1 MPRSDP
7 SSSTATTPQA
17 SAQDTQ
23 TQTLITLLGS
33 LMPILLRIQS
43 QFEPATQISSTNT
56 ALQNPILDYQA
67 AVSLAENITA
77 DSLRTLS
84 TYLESHTPKH
94 AGLEHAVLLVTHAA
108 HCFAARDFAQ
118 AFGLIWQAYRVI
130 TALQATNPQLPP
142 LRAAAAEAS
151 LSTPT
156 TLFH

>member
-1 MPRSDP
+1 MSRSDP
-7 SSSTATTPQA
+7 SSSTGTTPQ
-17 SAQDTQ
+17 SSMQD
-23 TQTLITLLGS
+23 TQTLITLLGN
-33 LMPILLRIQS
+33 LMPLLQRIQS
-43 QFEPATQISSTNT
+43 QSEPIGQLGPINL
-56 ALQNPILDYQA
+56 ALQNPTLDYHA

-84 TYLESHTPKH
+84 TYLEAHAAKH
-94 AGLEHAVLLVTHAA
+94 PGLEQAVWLVTQAA
-108 HCFAARDFAQ
+108 HCYAARDFAQ

-151 LSTPT
+151 LSTPA